1 MLSYKR
7 RLDTKID
14 CSKIFKKYV
23 STNSNYIFA
32 CNNNLY
38 VQEIY
43 NLYVQEMR
51 LEKEENF
58 SFIGL

>member
-1 MLSYKR
+1 M
-7 RLDTKID
+7 D

-23 STNSNYIFA
+23 SINSNYIFA

-51 LEKEENF
+51 LEKGEFFFYWVITVINT
-58 SFIGL
+58 